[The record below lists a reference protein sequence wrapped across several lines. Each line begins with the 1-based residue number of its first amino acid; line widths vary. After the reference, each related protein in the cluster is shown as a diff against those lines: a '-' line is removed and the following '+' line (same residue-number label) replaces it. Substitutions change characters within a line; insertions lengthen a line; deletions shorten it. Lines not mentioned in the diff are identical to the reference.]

1 MTERRGG
8 RPTSVLFDIDET
20 LVDLRTA
27 MGNTL
32 REISAKDLAHFTEE
46 DWAAYQ
52 HLYSADPQGY
62 YDRYLAG
69 ELSFTRQR
77 LLRVAHAQQ
86 SHGLPA
92 FDADAEEIWN
102 AAYDQTLPRHF
113 QAFDDVVPV
122 LDLLDAHGIPY
133 GAVSNNVHDYQRAK
147 LDAAGLERITVLVGI
162 DAVNAAKPDP
172 AIFLEGVRLLGTDPA
187 RTLYVGDNPVV
198 DGQGALDA
206 GLQALWVERSGNKE
220 LRAAY
225 PDLPVAGTLAA
236 VAAAAGLS

>member
-1 MTERRGG
+1 MG
-8 RPTSVLFDIDET
+8 VLFDIDET

-52 HLYSADPQGY
+52 HLYTADPQGY

-77 LLRVAHAQQ
+77 LLRVAYAQEA
-86 SHGLPA
+86 HGLPA
-92 FDADAEEIWN
+92 FDEEAEEAWN
-102 AAYDQTLPRHF
+102 AAYDKTLPLHF
-113 QAFDDVVPV
+113 KAFDDVVPV
-122 LDLLDAHGIPY
+122 LDHLDALGIPY

-147 LDAAGLERITVLVGI
+147 LDAAGLDRIKILVGI

-198 DGQGALDA
+198 DGRGALEA
-206 GLQALWVERSGNKE
+206 GLQALWVERSGNE
-220 LRAAY
+220 QLRAAHQ
-225 PDLPVAGTLAA
+225 DLPVSGTLAA
-236 VAAAAGLS
+236 VAAAVGLS